1 MKNIRAKGQ
10 QVEYENQKK
19 EKTVMKRLDLTK
31 IIAFEGWKSGKIESK
46 VYCYII
52 KFCLFKLY

>member
-1 MKNIRAKGQ
+1 LKNIRAKGQ

-31 IIAFEGWKSGKIESK
+31 IIAFEG
-46 VYCYII
+46 
-52 KFCLFKLY
+52 